1 MSMIAAVLGWACLT
15 ECPYVCTAV
24 AMWPSL
30 CVQLYVYICI
40 DADFWVS
47 STCIIMAT
55 FIYV

>member
-1 MSMIAAVLGWACLT
+1 MSMIAAVLGWACLS

-30 CVQLYVYICI
+30 CVQLYVYVCI
-40 DADFWVS
+40 DADFWVLP
-47 STCIIMAT
+47 TIMAT